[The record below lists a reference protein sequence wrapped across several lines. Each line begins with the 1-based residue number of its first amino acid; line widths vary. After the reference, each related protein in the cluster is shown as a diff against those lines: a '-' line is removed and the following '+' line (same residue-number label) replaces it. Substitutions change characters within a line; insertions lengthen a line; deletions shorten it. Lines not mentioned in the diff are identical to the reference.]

1 MDGPP
6 PEYRFVR
13 QFGRKVEK
21 SSHTAIRSH
30 AMKGFRK
37 KQRQQKQLEIVQSGQ
52 QSVVKNDIRLCHCS
66 PLTQLSSASSE
77 QYSQIGKCD
86 IPPTHFT
93 PAPEPSHLCGKVKSL
108 RISPSHRMNVPQ
120 QLSSSIATL
129 AATDFDPFNSIT
141 ELHPSLTSKFSN
153 EINVIKA
160 HGSYISF
167 YSSQLRSS
175 HVADSSQAF
184 PLLHSSSSLTF

>member
-13 QFGRKVEK
+13 QFGRRVEK

-37 KQRQQKQLEIVQSGQ
+37 KQRQQKQLEIMRSGQ

-86 IPPTHFT
+86 MPPTHFT

-108 RISPSHRMNVPQ
+108 RISPSQRMNVPQ

-129 AATDFDPFNSIT
+129 GATDFDPFNSIT

-175 HVADSSQAF
+175 HVADSSQAL
-184 PLLHSSSSLTF
+184 PLLHSSF

>member
-6 PEYRFVR
+6 PEYSFVR

-37 KQRQQKQLEIVQSGQ
+37 KQRQQKQLEIVRSGQ
-52 QSVVKNDIRLCHCS
+52 QYVVDNDISLCHCL
-66 PLTQLSSASSE
+66 PPTQLSSASSE
-77 QYSQIGKCD
+77 QYSQIRKCD

-108 RISPSHRMNVPQ
+108 RIFPSQRVNVPQ
-120 QLSSSIATL
+120 QLSSPIATL
-129 AATDFDPFNSIT
+129 AAIDFDPFNSIT

-153 EINVIKA
+153 EINIIKA

-167 YSSQLRSS
+167 YSSQLHSS
-175 HVADSSQAF
+175 HIADFSQAF
-184 PLLHSSSSLTF
+184 PLLHSSSSLAF